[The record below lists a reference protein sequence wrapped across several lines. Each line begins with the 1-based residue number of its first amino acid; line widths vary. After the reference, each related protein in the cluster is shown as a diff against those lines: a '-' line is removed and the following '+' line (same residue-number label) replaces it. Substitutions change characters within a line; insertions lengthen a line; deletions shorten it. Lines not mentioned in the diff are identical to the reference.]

1 MKHTDRKTL
10 SKGVK
15 YLAGSLPL
23 VMIGPSV
30 LYSAFNNQEHPFYI
44 AVLILGI
51 IATFAAIYLIFKGI
65 VTMVNAFFDR
75 H

>member
-15 YLAGSLPL
+15 YLAGALPL

-30 LYSAFNNQEHPFYI
+30 LYSAFNNQDKDLYI
-44 AVLILGI
+44 PILIIGI
-51 IATFAAIYLIFKGI
+51 IATFAAIFLMFKGI
-65 VTMVNAFFDR
+65 ITMVNAFFDKR
-75 H
+75 